1 MKRGRSVEP
10 VRLRRRMGS
19 AHGQL
24 ARADGETIESRTRRS
39 TRSCGK
45 VFLPAVLPA
54 GRSPKSVR
62 RGDGS
67 PIGRSGVCKR
77 ALFVLDGK
85 GVIFWSYCSPM
96 ARRGSLRSRICA
108 RALGRRRQP
117 AARACC
123 DQRGARRGEGSLI
136 EGVEATRR
144 LLTLAFERFRV
155 RPIEALGKRFDPTL
169 REAVAMEESTEAPG
183 AVVGVVEDGYTINGR
198 LLRPARVVQK
208 PGRMPRRP
216 RSRRNR
222 RGRRRLTSGRRD
234 DRLSAHPQ
242 NAA

>member
-1 MKRGRSVEP
+1 MQTRA
-10 VRLRRRMGS
+10 VRARRQGS
-19 AHGQL
+19 YFL
-24 ARADGETIESRTRRS
+24 ELLLADGETRQS
-39 TRSCGK
+39 
-45 VFLPAVLPA
+45 AVADFARELVA
-54 GRSPKSVR
+54 VA
-62 RGDGS
+62 DNLQ
-67 PIGRSGVCKR
+67 R
-77 ALFVLDGK
+77 ALAAIGEE
-85 GVIFWSYCSPM
+85 
-96 ARRGSLRSRICA
+96 ARG
-108 RALGRRRQP
+108 
-117 AARACC
+117 
-123 DQRGARRGEGSLI
+123 GEGSLI
-136 EGVEATRR
+136 ECVEATRR

-169 REAVAMEESTEAPG
+169 HEAVAMEESAEAPG
-183 AVVGVVEDGYTINGR
+183 TVVGVVEDGYTINGR

>member
-1 MKRGRSVEP
+1 MKRGRSAEP
-10 VRLRRRMGS
+10 VRLRRRIGS
-19 AHGQL
+19 AHGRL
-24 ARADGETIESRTRRS
+24 ARADGETIESRTRRL

-85 GVIFWSYCSPM
+85 GVIFWSYCTPM
-96 ARRGSLRSRICA
+96 ARRGGPRSRIL
-108 RALGRRRQP
+108 RATLGRRRQP

-123 DQRGARRGEGSLI
+123 DRRGG
-136 EGVEATRR
+136 APR
-144 LLTLAFERFRV
+144 AFPGG
-155 RPIEALGKRFDPTL
+155 PIEALGKRFDPTL
-169 REAVAMEESTEAPG
+169 HEAVAMKERAEAPG
-183 AVVGVVEDGYTINGR
+183 TVVGVVEDGYTINGR

-216 RSRRNR
+216 RGRGEALA
-222 RGRRRLTSGRRD
+222 GRREPASLEGVE
-234 DRLSAHPQ
+234 
-242 NAA
+242 AAFDHYAEAIASVAARG

>member
-1 MKRGRSVEP
+1 
-10 VRLRRRMGS
+10 
-19 AHGQL
+19 
-24 ARADGETIESRTRRS
+24 
-39 TRSCGK
+39 
-45 VFLPAVLPA
+45 
-54 GRSPKSVR
+54 
-62 RGDGS
+62 
-67 PIGRSGVCKR
+67 
-77 ALFVLDGK
+77 VLDSK

-96 ARRGSLRSRICA
+96 ATRGSPRSRILRASSWPSPTICSA
-108 RALGRRRQP
+108 RLLSVGEE
-117 AARACC
+117 
-123 DQRGARRGEGSLI
+123 ARRGEGSLI

-169 REAVAMEESTEAPG
+169 HEAVAMEESAEASG
-183 AVVGVVEDGYTINGR
+183 TVVGVVEDGYTINGR